1 MTDHSILFQIFVY
14 LSAAVLSVPLAK
26 KLGLG
31 SVLGYLI
38 AGVLIGP
45 HVMGLVGDSGKDALH
60 VGEFGVIMML
70 FLIGLELRPAMIWK
84 LRKAILG
91 MGGLQLVLTCV
102 LISGL
107 LMISAMP
114 HREAI
119 ASGLIL
125 ALSST
130 AIALQMLK
138 EKNLLKTLGGQNS
151 FSVLL
156 FQDIAVIPILA
167 FLPFLADVSPSPAA
181 HTTPSNL
188 IENLPFWGQTL
199 VVLLVVCAII
209 GSGRYA
215 MTPVFRLIAKTR
227 LRELFTAASLL
238 LVVSITLIM
247 TTIGLSPALGT
258 FLAGVILAQNEYRHE
273 LESEIEPFKG
283 LFLGLFFTAVGVSID
298 FPLIFDHGAI
308 ITFSVV
314 VYVLIK
320 FLVLAGI
327 ARVFGMCLDNTLLF
341 GFVLAQGGEFSF
353 VLTTFATQHAVIS
366 PESAALL
373 NAVVVLSMTATPVLM
388 LVNDRIIRPRFGT
401 TETVETPADEIAS
414 THPVIIAGFGKV
426 GSVIG
431 RFLRA
436 NGQKATFLDMDP
448 DNVELLRKMG
458 LKVFY
463 GDASRPDLLIAAG
476 AQTARI
482 LVIAVDNP
490 DKTVEIADTA
500 KKHFPHLTIIAR
512 THGWNDSHELIDMGI
527 DQVFRDTLDSSLRM
541 ASEVLVAMGYRKYQT
556 ANSVRTFRRHDEQYL
571 RELTTVRHDQ
581 DRYIHETTQR
591 IKALEQILMLE
602 HENIGKDKEL
612 GWDVSAI
619 IDDFRSTAKESE

>member
-38 AGVLIGP
+38 AGVFIGP
-45 HVMGLVGDSGKDALH
+45 HVMGLVGDSGKNALH

-91 MGGLQLVLTCV
+91 MGGLQLALTSF
-102 LISGL
+102 LISCL
-107 LMISAMP
+107 LMLTAMNP
-114 HREAI
+114 GEAI

-125 ALSST
+125 SLSST

-138 EKNLLKTLGGQNS
+138 EKNLLKTNGGQNS

-167 FLPFLADVSPSPAA
+167 FLPFLS
-181 HTTPSNL
+181 HTTKTPLSHETSSNL
-188 IENLPFWGQTL
+188 IEGFPFWGQTL
-199 VVLLVVCAII
+199 VVLLVVTSII
-209 GSGRYA
+209 GVGRYA
-215 MTPVFRLIAKTR
+215 MSPVFRLIAKTR
-227 LRELFTAASLL
+227 LRELFTAAALL

-298 FPLIFDHGAI
+298 FPLIFDHAAF
-308 ITFSVV
+308 ITLSVV
-314 VYVLIK
+314 VYVLVK

-327 ARVFGMCLDNTLLF
+327 GRLFGMCLDNTLLF

-353 VLTTFATQHAVIS
+353 VLTGFASHNGVIT
-366 PESAALL
+366 PESGALL
-373 NAVVVLSMTATPVLM
+373 NAVVVLSMVATPVLM
-388 LVNDRIIRPRFGT
+388 LINERFIRPRFGT
-401 TETVETPADEIAS
+401 TEVLETPTDEITS
-414 THPVIIAGFGKV
+414 NHPVIIAGFGKV
-426 GSVIG
+426 GSTIG

-458 LKVFY
+458 FKVFY
-463 GDASRPDLLIAAG
+463 GDASRPDLLVSAG
-476 AQTARI
+476 APSARI
-482 LVIAVDNP
+482 LVIAVDDP
-490 DKTVEIADTA
+490 DKTIDIASTA

-512 THGWNDSHELIDMGI
+512 TNGWSDSHELLDMGI

-541 ASEVLVAMGYRKYQT
+541 ASEVLVTMGYRKYQVS
-556 ANSVRTFRRHDEQYL
+556 NSARTFHRHDEQYL
-571 RELTTVRHDQ
+571 RELTTVRHDK
-581 DRYIHETTQR
+581 DRFIHETTQR
-591 IKALEQILMLE
+591 IKALEQILMME
-602 HENIGKDKEL
+602 NENIGKDKEL

-619 IDDFRSTAKESE
+619 LEEFRTAPATDE